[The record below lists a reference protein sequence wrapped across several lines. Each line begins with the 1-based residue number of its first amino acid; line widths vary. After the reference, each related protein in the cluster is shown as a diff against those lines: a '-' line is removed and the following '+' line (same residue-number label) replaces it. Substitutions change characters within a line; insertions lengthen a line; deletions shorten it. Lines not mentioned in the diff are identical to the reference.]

1 MRQRYSA
8 LTQKSE
14 SMMNRLIP
22 LTSALFLTA
31 SLGFAQEMPNLG
43 NIVEI
48 EMIPGWQLDDGGHM
62 AALRV
67 TLAPGW
73 KTYWRV
79 GGESGIP
86 PHFDW
91 TGSGNLSGVK
101 FHWPRPDILLA
112 DGVEIIGYKNELI
125 LPIEFSPTTIGQEI
139 EIAGQLELGVCK
151 DICVPVKMPLQG
163 AFGATAG
170 QDSFLIELALADGAI
185 PAPEAGYNALT
196 CALTPIEDGYSL
208 SATLSHPA
216 NAEAAKII
224 TVEAGNPEI
233 WVAPVVFKANATGLQ
248 AQTLLL
254 NYGDTAFKIDPA
266 DIRITVISE
275 NQAVDIQGCPSF

>member
-1 MRQRYSA
+1 
-8 LTQKSE
+8 
-14 SMMNRLIP
+14 MNRFVP
-22 LTSALFLTA
+22 LTSALVLTA
-31 SLGFAQEMPNLG
+31 SLAFAQEQPDLS
-43 NIVEI
+43 NIVQI
-48 EMIPGWQLDDGGHM
+48 DMISGWPTDDGGHM

-67 TLAPGW
+67 TMAPGW

-79 GGESGIP
+79 GGQTGIP

-91 TGSGNLSGVK
+91 AGSDNLSDVV

-125 LPIEFSPTTIGQEI
+125 LPIEFSPTIIGEVI
-139 EIAGQLELGVCK
+139 EITAQLELGVCK
-151 DICVPVKMPLQG
+151 DICVPIKIPLQG

-170 QDSFLIELALADGAI
+170 QDGFLIELALADGATL
-185 PAPEAGYNALT
+185 APEAGYTALS
-196 CALTPIEDGYSL
+196 CALTPVEDGYSL

-216 NAEAAKII
+216 DAETARVITIEAA
-224 TVEAGNPEI
+224 NPEI
-233 WVAPVVFKANATGLQ
+233 WVSPVVFQANGDSLQ

-254 NYGDTAFKIDPA
+254 NYGDAAFKIDPA

-275 NQAVDIQGCPSF
+275 NQAVDIQGCPGL